1 VAVGEADARRNG
13 ANAVAVEERDEVLRL
28 EVPAGDGH
36 RHDRFPH
43 AERCEA
49 GDPDPEREAGV
60 VPDDVGVAAGRAD
73 EIVVGEDDPVT
84 RDDLAAA
91 IGEAPGC
98 TPVPWDDPSAD
109 DVEAAIVKRSTAV
122 LPPHHVV
129 DQAGQEQRMQAA
141 VLAGIEDEAGDR
153 LIAQRAEEGQG
164 LGLRR
169 GGRRDRGP
177 GAVVRPERIRQRE
190 RCQDGQ
196 RGREDEGDTALHI
209 LKIRGRSVCRSDEMT
224 FMAPRKRPKHL
235 RPKSPARVRKHR
247 RSRSKGARG
256 HQHPELIGLALV
268 FLGIFLAIPLWL
280 GWDGGYVGDR
290 IDSGLEAFFGDGR
303 VGVPLVLLALGG
315 LMVARAQLVDVRPF
329 RTGLVVLGLGIM
341 TLLGEARG
349 GATGEALDLIFGRLL
364 GDTGTAVLG
373 FFLLVTGALLVSGAS
388 LGALIRHSAHA
399 AQKTAVAA
407 RRSVE
412 RVRIPFDDEPITQP
426 DAPPVD
432 GEAAYPDVVSE
443 RPAPPPVL
451 VDQLDDFEPERPEPV
466 FDMPSTEH
474 VGYKLPDAGVLRRSH
489 RDKKKGQPE
498 KAIERTAEAL
508 LQALSNFGVEAHLI
522 GQVVGPR
529 VTRYELQLA
538 PGTKVGKVASLK
550 DDLAY
555 ALATTELRI
564 LAPIPGKQ
572 AVGVEVPN
580 LSPNVVTL
588 GDIFA
593 EMPGSSSPLSVWLGK
608 DISGA
613 SVHADLARMP
623 HILIAGTTGSG
634 KSGCI
639 NTMLC
644 SILLRATPDEVRM
657 ILVDPKRV
665 ELGLYESIPHLLT
678 PVVSSPKAAAAVLTN
693 ILTEMEHRYERMSL
707 ARARNLQELNRVLAE
722 RGEQTLPYLLV
733 VIDELADLMMVSPQD
748 VEDAVI
754 RLAQKSRAV
763 GIHLVLATQR
773 PSVDV
778 ITGMIKANVP
788 SRIAFAVS
796 SQTDSRVIL
805 DTSGAESLLGQGD
818 MLFKPLG
825 TSRLQRVQGAYVSEE
840 EIALIVEQCRG
851 QRDQELDESLLEA
864 PSARE
869 HDGEDGD
876 FDPDEDPLLDRAI
889 EIVVQTQTASV
900 SLIQRRLRVGYTRA
914 GRLIDMLERRGIIS
928 GYEGSKP
935 RRVLVGEPELERVL
949 SEVAS

>member
-1 VAVGEADARRNG
+1 
-13 ANAVAVEERDEVLRL
+13 
-28 EVPAGDGH
+28 
-36 RHDRFPH
+36 
-43 AERCEA
+43 
-49 GDPDPEREAGV
+49 
-60 VPDDVGVAAGRAD
+60 
-73 EIVVGEDDPVT
+73 
-84 RDDLAAA
+84 
-91 IGEAPGC
+91 
-98 TPVPWDDPSAD
+98 
-109 DVEAAIVKRSTAV
+109 
-122 LPPHHVV
+122 
-129 DQAGQEQRMQAA
+129 
-141 VLAGIEDEAGDR
+141 
-153 LIAQRAEEGQG
+153 
-164 LGLRR
+164 
-169 GGRRDRGP
+169 
-177 GAVVRPERIRQRE
+177 
-190 RCQDGQ
+190 
-196 RGREDEGDTALHI
+196 
-209 LKIRGRSVCRSDEMT
+209 
-224 FMAPRKRPKHL
+224 MAPKKRPKHL
-235 RPKSPARVRKHR
+235 RPKSPARVRKAKTK
-247 RSRSKGARG
+247 RSPGKRGRSQS
-256 HQHPELIGLALV
+256 HHELAGLALV
-268 FLGIFLAIPLWL
+268 FLGVFFAIPLWL
-280 GWDGGYVGDR
+280 GWDGGYVGDKV
-290 IDSGLEAFFGDGR
+290 DSTLDGLLGDGKL
-303 VGVPLVLLALGG
+303 GVPLVLLVLGG
-315 LMVARAQLVDVRPF
+315 LMVARAELVDVRPF
-329 RTGLVVLGLGIM
+329 RTGLFTLGFGVM
-341 TLLGEARG
+341 TILGEDRG
-349 GATGEALDLIFGRLL
+349 GATGQVLGLLFGRLL
-364 GDTGTAVLG
+364 GTTGTAILG
-373 FFLLVTGALLVSGAS
+373 VFLLVAGGLLVSGAS
-388 LGALIRHSAHA
+388 LGAFVRRSARA
-399 AQKTAVAA
+399 AQRTAVVA

-412 RVRIPFDDEPITQP
+412 RVRIPLDDEPITQP

-443 RPAPPPVL
+443 SPAPAAVL
-451 VDQLDDFEPERPEPV
+451 VDQLEDPEPEAPPAPAPV
-466 FDMPSTEH
+466 FELPSMEH
-474 VGYKLPDAGVLRRSH
+474 AGYKLPDAGVLKRSH
-489 RDKKKGQPE
+489 PGKKKGQPE

-508 LQALSNFGVEAHLI
+508 LQALSNFGVEAHLS

-538 PGTKVGKVASLK
+538 PGTKVGKVASLR

-555 ALATTELRI
+555 ALATTEIRI

-593 EMPGSSSPLSVWLGK
+593 DLPGTSSPLSVWLGK

-613 SVHADLARMP
+613 SVSADLARMP

-644 SILLRATPDEVRM
+644 SILLRSTPDEVRM

-693 ILTEMEHRYERMSL
+693 VLTEMERRYERMSL
-707 ARARNLQELNRVLAE
+707 ARARNLPELNKVLAA

-851 QRDQELDESLLEA
+851 QREQQLDESLLEA

-869 HDGEDGD
+869 HDGEEDGE

-935 RRVLVGEPELERVL
+935 RRVLVGEAELERVL
-949 SEVAS
+949 ADVPS

>member
-1 VAVGEADARRNG
+1 
-13 ANAVAVEERDEVLRL
+13 
-28 EVPAGDGH
+28 
-36 RHDRFPH
+36 
-43 AERCEA
+43 
-49 GDPDPEREAGV
+49 
-60 VPDDVGVAAGRAD
+60 
-73 EIVVGEDDPVT
+73 
-84 RDDLAAA
+84 
-91 IGEAPGC
+91 
-98 TPVPWDDPSAD
+98 
-109 DVEAAIVKRSTAV
+109 
-122 LPPHHVV
+122 
-129 DQAGQEQRMQAA
+129 
-141 VLAGIEDEAGDR
+141 
-153 LIAQRAEEGQG
+153 
-164 LGLRR
+164 
-169 GGRRDRGP
+169 
-177 GAVVRPERIRQRE
+177 
-190 RCQDGQ
+190 
-196 RGREDEGDTALHI
+196 
-209 LKIRGRSVCRSDEMT
+209 
-224 FMAPRKRPKHL
+224 MAPRKRPKHL
-235 RPKSPARVRKHR
+235 RPKSPARVRKKK

-256 HQHPELIGLALV
+256 QHHELFGLALL

-290 IDSGLEAFFGDGR
+290 IDSGLDALVGTGR
-303 VGVPLVLLALGG
+303 IGVPLVLMAVGG
-315 LMVARAQLVDVRPF
+315 LLVARAQLIDVSPF
-329 RTGLVVLGLGIM
+329 RTGLVILALGVM
-341 TLLGEARG
+341 TILGESNG
-349 GATGEALDLIFGRLL
+349 GSTGEALNLIFGRLL

-373 FFLLVTGALLVSGAS
+373 FFLVVTGALLVSGAS
-388 LGALIRHSAHA
+388 LGALVRHSARA

-412 RVRIPFDDEPITQP
+412 RVRIPLEDEPITQP

-432 GEAAYPDVVSE
+432 GESAYPDVVNEHPEPS
-443 RPAPPPVL
+443 AVL
-451 VDQLDDFEPERPEPV
+451 VDQLDDFDMDLPEKPEPA

-474 VGYKLPDAGVLRRSH
+474 AGYKLPDSGVLKRS
-489 RDKKKGQPE
+489 RADKKGQPE
-498 KAIERTAEAL
+498 KAIERTGEAL

-593 EMPGSSSPLSVWLGK
+593 DMPGSSSPLSVWLGK

-613 SVHADLARMP
+613 SINADLARMP

-693 ILTEMEHRYERMSL
+693 VLTEMERRYERMSL
-707 ARARNLQELNRVLAE
+707 ARARNLPELNRVLAE

-851 QRDQELDESLLEA
+851 QREQELDESLLEA
-864 PSARE
+864 PSARDR
-869 HDGEDGD
+869 DGEEGD

-935 RRVLVGEPELERVL
+935 RRVLIGEAELERVL
-949 SEVAS
+949 ADVAS

>member
-1 VAVGEADARRNG
+1 M
-13 ANAVAVEERDEVLRL
+13 RL
-28 EVPAGDGH
+28 
-36 RHDRFPH
+36 
-43 AERCEA
+43 
-49 GDPDPEREAGV
+49 
-60 VPDDVGVAAGRAD
+60 
-73 EIVVGEDDPVT
+73 
-84 RDDLAAA
+84 
-91 IGEAPGC
+91 
-98 TPVPWDDPSAD
+98 
-109 DVEAAIVKRSTAV
+109 
-122 LPPHHVV
+122 
-129 DQAGQEQRMQAA
+129 
-141 VLAGIEDEAGDR
+141 
-153 LIAQRAEEGQG
+153 
-164 LGLRR
+164 
-169 GGRRDRGP
+169 
-177 GAVVRPERIRQRE
+177 
-190 RCQDGQ
+190 
-196 RGREDEGDTALHI
+196 
-209 LKIRGRSVCRSDEMT
+209 
-224 FMAPRKRPKHL
+224 MAPRKRPKHL
-235 RPKSPARVRKHR
+235 RPKSPSRVRKHKR
-247 RSRSKGARG
+247 RKAGRS
-256 HQHPELIGLALV
+256 QHHSELIGLAFV
-268 FLGIFLAIPLWL
+268 FLGVFFAIPLWL
-280 GWDGGYVGDR
+280 GWDGGYVGDK
-290 IDSGLEAFFGDGR
+290 IDSTLTGLLGDGK
-303 VGVPLVLLALGG
+303 VAVPLVLFVVGG
-315 LMVARAQLVDVRPF
+315 LMVARAELIDVRPF

-341 TLLGEARG
+341 MLLGEARG
-349 GATGEALDLIFGRLL
+349 GATGEALELIFGRLL
-364 GDTGTAVLG
+364 GSTGTDVFGVFLVVAG
-373 FFLLVTGALLVSGAS
+373 AFLLSGAS
-388 LGALIRHSAHA
+388 LGAFIRHSARA
-399 AQKTAVAA
+399 AQKTAVVA

-412 RVRIPFDDEPITQP
+412 RVRIPVDDEPITQP

-432 GEAAYPDVVSE
+432 GETAYPDVVSE
-443 RPAPPPVL
+443 TSTRSPVL
-451 VDQLDDFEPERPEPV
+451 VDQLVQDPEPEPPSEPAPV
-466 FDMPSTEH
+466 FEMPSSEH
-474 VGYKLPDAGVLRRSH
+474 AGYKLPDPGVLRRS
-489 RDKKKGQPE
+489 RADAKKGQPE

-555 ALATTELRI
+555 ALATTEIRI

-588 GDIFA
+588 GDIFD

-608 DISGA
+608 DISGT
-613 SVHADLARMP
+613 SVNADLARMP

-678 PVVSSPKAAAAVLTN
+678 PVVSSPKAAAAVLSN

-707 ARARNLQELNRVLAE
+707 ARARNLPELNRVLTG
-722 RGEQTLPYLLV
+722 RGEQPLPYLLV

-851 QRDQELDESLLEA
+851 QREQELDESLLEA

-869 HDGEDGD
+869 HDGEEGD

-914 GRLIDMLERRGIIS
+914 GRLIDMLERRGIVS

-935 RRVLVGEPELERVL
+935 RRVLVGEAELDRVL
-949 SEVAS
+949 TDVPS